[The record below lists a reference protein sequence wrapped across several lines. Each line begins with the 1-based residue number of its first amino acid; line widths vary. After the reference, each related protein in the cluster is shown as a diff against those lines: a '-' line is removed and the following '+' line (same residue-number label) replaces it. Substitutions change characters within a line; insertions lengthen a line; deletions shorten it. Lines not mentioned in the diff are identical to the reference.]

1 MSVDLQQSLSELQQA
16 FDAPGGSRDDV
27 SKKLAKLKLELAQ
40 SGLYFAP
47 PTANPQDLETA
58 RSILEIGSF
67 HALRQ
72 GNLKSYAQYNFALQP
87 FYSNLNSIISE
98 SPNRPITLGLHL
110 LALLSEGLLT
120 EFHTLLETLKVE
132 QLSDVFVKLP
142 VDLERWLME
151 GAYNKVYRAK
161 DRVPREEFG
170 FLLERLMG
178 TVRGQIAS
186 TIETSYSSL
195 PLKSATSLLFFK
207 PNEVS
212 ELNEF
217 TKSRG
222 WELSPSS
229 QTFTFPN
236 SSKPDIALAALHH
249 KQQQQQNS
257 AANSNNDGDED
268 MLGETD
274 SKTIDALKGK
284 GIKRGTPM
292 LTMVGPALKLA
303 QQLEAIV

>member
-1 MSVDLQQSLSELQQA
+1 MSAELQQSLSELQQS
-16 FDAPGGSRDDV
+16 FDSQDKEQV
-27 SKKLAKLKLELAQ
+27 SKQLAKLKLELAQ

-47 PTANPQDLETA
+47 PDADVQDLVAA
-58 RSILEIGSF
+58 RSILEIGTF

-72 GNLKSYAQYNFALQP
+72 ANLKSYAQYNFALQP
-87 FYSNLNSIISE
+87 FYINLESVLPA

-120 EFHTLLETLKVE
+120 EFHTLLETLKVD
-132 QLSDVFVKLP
+132 QLNDVFVRLP

-151 GAYNKVYRAK
+151 GAYNKVYRAR

-186 TIETSYSSL
+186 TVETSYPSL
-195 PLKSATSLLFFK
+195 PLSSAATLLFYKQGETSQLQSFAV
-207 PNEVS
+207 E
-212 ELNEF
+212 
-217 TKSRG
+217 RG
-222 WELSPSS
+222 WVLAPST

-236 SSKPDIALAALHH
+236 STKPDIALAAV
-249 KQQQQQNS
+249 QPSDAPS
-257 AANSNNDGDED
+257 AAV
-268 MLGETD
+268 
-274 SKTIDALKGK
+274 DALKGK
-284 GIKRGTPM
+284 GVKRGVPM
-292 LTMVGPALKLA
+292 VSMVGPALKLA

>member
-1 MSVDLQQSLSELQQA
+1 MSVDLQQSLSELQQL
-16 FDAPGGSRDDV
+16 FDAPGGSRDEV
-27 SKKLAKLKLELAQ
+27 SKRLAKLKLELAQ
-40 SGLYFAP
+40 TGLYFAP
-47 PTANPQDLETA
+47 PTANPQDLVAA

-67 HALRQ
+67 HSLRS

-87 FYSNLNSIISE
+87 FYLDLSSIIPE

-132 QLSDVFVKLP
+132 QLSDIFVKLP
-142 VDLERWLME
+142 VDLEKWLME

-186 TIETSYSSL
+186 TIETSYPSL
-195 PLKSATSLLFFK
+195 PLKSAATLLFFK
-207 PNEVS
+207 PNETS
-212 ELNEF
+212 QLNEF
-217 TKSRG
+217 AQSRG
-222 WELSPSS
+222 WELSPS
-229 QTFTFPN
+229 QQVYTFPN
-236 SSKPDIALAALHH
+236 SIKPDIALAAL
-249 KQQQQQNS
+249 QQSSETKNTS
-257 AANSNNDGDED
+257 AVLSLE
-268 MLGETD
+268 
-274 SKTIDALKGK
+274 KG

-292 LTMVGPALKLA
+292 VNMVGPALKLA